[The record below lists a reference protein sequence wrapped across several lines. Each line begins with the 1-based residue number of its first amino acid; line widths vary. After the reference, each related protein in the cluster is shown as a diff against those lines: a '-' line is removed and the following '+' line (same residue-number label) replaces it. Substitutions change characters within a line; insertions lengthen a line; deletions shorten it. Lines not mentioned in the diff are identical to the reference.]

1 MRVFFRALL
10 AVAAVGALCATPAM
24 AKSQVNQLNQARV
37 SHAPFAS
44 NSTFVTRDTHVLGF
58 DRDPTVRYGTPLI
71 DQAGIAN

>member
-10 AVAAVGALCATPAM
+10 AVAASVTLCATPAM
-24 AKSQVNQLNQARV
+24 AKTQVNQLNQARV

-71 DQAGIAN
+71 DQAGTAN

>member
-1 MRVFFRALL
+1 MRVSSKALL
-10 AVAAVGALCATPAM
+10 AVAAAVALCATPAM
-24 AKSQVNQLNQARV
+24 AKTQVNQLNQTRV

-44 NSTFVTRDTHVLGF
+44 NSTFITRDTHVLGF